1 MKKLIIKISITLGLL
16 IFAIVIIS
24 FSNKNEATKE
34 EGTFQFTLVDKNN
47 ITIYDD
53 TIIFKEGDTLLG
65 LLDEKYGV
73 RYDNGQ
79 FGAVVLD
86 IGSVKTD
93 FYTTYLAIYVDDEY
107 SSMGISNIKLV
118 AGMRVKIVEVIL

>member
-24 FSNKNEATKE
+24 FTNKNEIAKE
-34 EGTFQFTLVDKNN
+34 EGTFQFTLIDKNN

-53 TIIFKEGDTLLG
+53 TIVFKEGDSLLG

-73 RYDNGQ
+73 RYENGQ
-79 FGAVVLD
+79 FGAVVFD

-118 AGMRVKIVEVIL
+118 TGMRVKIVEVIL

>member
-24 FSNKNEATKE
+24 FTNKNETAKE
-34 EGTFQFTLVDKNN
+34 EGTFQFTLIDKNN

-53 TIIFKEGDTLLG
+53 TIVFKEGDSLLG

-73 RYDNGQ
+73 RYENGQ
-79 FGAVVLD
+79 FGAVVFD

-118 AGMRVKIVEVIL
+118 TGMRVKIVEVIL